1 MGLPPFLRFLAPI
14 LGREDS
20 LRGGEAILRPRG
32 HVRVE
37 KWRDG
42 QLLEVVYDGKNFV
55 LGQGLSATRD
65 ALIGPSGGGFVGS
78 FYRMAIGDG
87 GCPAGQLF
95 SPKQPDSTWPG
106 RTGLYHE
113 VLRQDISV
121 FTRPTANTMRF
132 VGSFNSV
139 DVDPTSYSLPNRVI
153 NEAAL
158 IIGNGILTVGGRK
171 QQINRVS
178 PDVPGSD
185 ERVTSVRTFKS
196 TSFDPVDNVV
206 LTVTWTLSVVR

>member
-1 MGLPPFLRFLAPI
+1 MELPAFLKFLSPA
-14 LGREDS
+14 
-20 LRGGEAILRPRG
+20 LRLSTLDDLHASG
-32 HVRVE
+32 HVRIE

-42 QLLEVVYDGKNFV
+42 VLVKVVYDGKNFI
-55 LGQGLSATRD
+55 LDQGLSATRD
-65 ALIGPSGGGFVGS
+65 ILIGPNGNGFVGS
-78 FYRMAIGDG
+78 VSRMSIGDG

-95 SPKQPDSTWPG
+95 SPKQPDSTWPA
-106 RTGLYHE
+106 RKGLYHE

-121 FTRPTANTMRF
+121 FTTPTPSSMRF

-139 DVDPTSYSLPNRVI
+139 DVDPSSFSLTDRVI

-158 IIGNGILTVGGRK
+158 IIGNGVLTVGGRK
-171 QQINRVS
+171 QQINKTP
-178 PDVPGSD
+178 PDVAGAD
-185 ERVTSVRTFKS
+185 ERVTSVRAFKS